1 MMMRVMSILTSPS
14 PLLPALSIHILLTVH
29 LPSLSPTPSLSH
41 YTIIINSIDIPLE
54 VNVTNIKTINKSI
67 NNDTN
72 PSNSR
77 SATRGGD
84 LNRNILNRMNVG
96 QTLSRYLYQHEFC
109 SAGFGHLGM
118 RYIHAVNE
126 LTRVCTPK
134 PLNLDALSPLSGQEE
149 SKSSG
154 RGGQKLPEYITSKTL
169 EMNRVGL
176 NPSQLCENANV
187 VCIIGHTGSGI
198 LTLSTQLASR
208 IHSQLIIADNERKN
222 QQEAQ
227 QSSKEVA
234 MGSVFGNLVGGAAE
248 LNTANNSNSHEQQQ
262 FVAPAALCGALIFD
276 YSLLSLGSDGKE
288 VDPRDD
294 ASHIAISILNTT
306 ISIWKQYFDEWK
318 YLFSDYEGS
327 LATAIATLVITIIPY
342 PDAYLPIDSYI
353 SIIASTR

>member
-1 MMMRVMSILTSPS
+1 M
-14 PLLPALSIHILLTVH
+14 
-29 LPSLSPTPSLSH
+29 
-41 YTIIINSIDIPLE
+41 
-54 VNVTNIKTINKSI
+54 TNIKTINKSI

-72 PSNSR
+72 PSGSR

-84 LNRNILNRMNVG
+84 LNRNILNRMNLG
-96 QTLSRYLYQHEFC
+96 KTLSRYLYQHEFC

-149 SKSSG
+149 SKSGG
-154 RGGQKLPEYITSKTL
+154 RGGQKLPEYITNKTL

-187 VCIIGHTGSGI
+187 VCIIGHTGSGV

-208 IHSQLIIADNERKN
+208 IHSQLLIADNERKN

-248 LNTANNSNSHEQQQ
+248 LNTANGNSNEQQQ

-288 VDPRDD
+288 VEPRDD
-294 ASHIAISILNTT
+294 ASHISISILNTT
-306 ISIWKQYFDEWK
+306 ISIWKQYFNEWK
-318 YLFSDYEGS
+318 YVYSDYEGS
-327 LATAIATLVITIIPY
+327 LATAIATLVVTIIPY